1 MVAGTYSYEWYNPKT
16 GAIAQS
22 GSMSIAGGSVSF
34 TPPFTG
40 DAVLL
45 LSR

>member
-1 MVAGTYSYEWYNPKT
+1 MVAGNYSYEWYNPKS
-16 GAIAQS
+16 GVIAQT
-22 GSMSIAGGSVSF
+22 GSMSIAAGSVSF
-34 TPPFTG
+34 TPPFPG